1 MYTIVIKANNKTL
14 RIAKSDK
21 SLLLFPKILS
31 CCMKFC
37 FLFGLFIKMILH
49 FFSQFIF

>member
-21 SLLLFPKILS
+21 SLLLFPKIFKLLHEI
-31 CCMKFC
+31 
-37 FLFGLFIKMILH
+37 LFSFWFVHKNDSSLF
-49 FFSQFIF
+49 